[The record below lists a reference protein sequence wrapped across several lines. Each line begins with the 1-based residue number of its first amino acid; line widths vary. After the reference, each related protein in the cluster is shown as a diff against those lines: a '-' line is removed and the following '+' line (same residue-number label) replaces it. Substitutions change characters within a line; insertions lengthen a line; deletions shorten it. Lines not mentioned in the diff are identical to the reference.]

1 MQMMIEALKAML
13 TKALP
18 SWTVWLSVAW
28 AVVAGLPDVM
38 VTVVGWFGQVTPE
51 LTARVVAVSLLI
63 ARFRSI
69 AGPFVLALLGKKTD
83 EVG

>member
-1 MQMMIEALKAML
+1 MNALIEAAKALL

-28 AVVAGLPDVM
+28 AIASGLPDILT
-38 VTVVGWFGQVTPE
+38 TVVGWFGEVTPE
-51 LTARVVAVSLLI
+51 LTTKVVAVSLLI

-69 AGPFVLALLGKKTD
+69 AAPVILALLGKTEDK
-83 EVG
+83 